1 MINQIPKRPEMK
13 YIFLLLLVSTSLISQ
28 SIVNKIGG
36 ASSKNPGDFFRQASP
51 EAIALTKRSYEGLDT
66 TRIRDFHTHIVGIE
80 ENKNGTFVNPRMQS
94 AWHFKEYIRFK
105 IYASALKIKNLNN
118 ADAEAVERL
127 TSLIRSIDNHG
138 KHYLLAL
145 DKYYTL
151 DGALN
156 LKKTEFYV
164 PNEYV
169 YNLAK
174 ANPDLFI
181 PTISIHPYRKDALQE
196 LDKWGKLGIKLMK
209 WLPNSQGI
217 DPSNPQLE
225 PFYKKLIQY
234 NITLLS
240 HAGEEK
246 AVEAEEDQIYGNP
259 LLLRY
264 PLSLGVKIIIAHCG
278 SLGTNID
285 LESQDKK
292 EVDNFDLF
300 LRLMDDPKYKTNLFA
315 DISAVIQFNR
325 DKKVLETLL
334 TRQDL
339 HPRLVH
345 GSDYPL
351 PAVNLVIRLGRL
363 VDMGFITKE
372 EQKALKEI
380 YDYNPLLF
388 EFVLKRTVR
397 WQGNKF
403 ADLIFMGNP

>member
-1 MINQIPKRPEMK
+1 
-13 YIFLLLLVSTSLISQ
+13 
-28 SIVNKIGG
+28 
-36 ASSKNPGDFFRQASP
+36 
-51 EAIALTKRSYEGLDT
+51 
-66 TRIRDFHTHIVGIE
+66 
-80 ENKNGTFVNPRMQS
+80 
-94 AWHFKEYIRFK
+94 
-105 IYASALKIKNLNN
+105 
-118 ADAEAVERL
+118 
-127 TSLIRSIDNHG
+127 
-138 KHYLLAL
+138 
-145 DKYYTL
+145 
-151 DGALN
+151 
-156 LKKTEFYV
+156 
-164 PNEYV
+164 
-169 YNLAK
+169 
-174 ANPDLFI
+174 
-181 PTISIHPYRKDALQE
+181 
-196 LDKWGKLGIKLMK
+196 MK